1 MLIRTLFKKN
11 IGESISVHLRSDVPY
26 CLFFSGGI
34 DSMLIMYFMNQISL
48 KKKSAYKVNI
58 ENKKTDNS
66 ILKKISN
73 KFNIEFNEISFT
85 EKDFGN
91 YFLLLLNKSMNQLQI
106 MLFFQLLNLLKR
118 HQKILK

>member
-1 MLIRTLFKKN
+1 MQKFPKKTTIKKN
-11 IGESISVHLRSDVPY
+11 VDSNFIQKNISESISVHLRSDVPY

-34 DSMLIMYFMNQISL
+34 DSMLIMHFMNQISL

-85 EKDFGN
+85 EKDFLEITS
-91 YFLLLLNKSMNQLQI
+91 FCC
-106 MLFFQLLNLLKR
+106 
-118 HQKILK
+118 